1 MREEIQRIADA
12 FLTPLQAN
20 LAGVEAT
27 MMPLLDALMVFVIA
41 AAALSAA
48 FRRND
53 MLGATWHCI
62 FILGITQGAL
72 RYWPQ
77 LLEWSIGTAGN
88 LTELGGAGQ
97 ITDPFEIVS
106 AGAALFTRAADHA
119 DVTAGYLP
127 GEGLLK
133 ALFLILV
140 GITLFVAYLIIS
152 AISLS
157 AFVEFYAAGI
167 VLAPLI
173 AFLPVVGFTG
183 AGFTPISFIMSAT
196 LRIAALGFLASF
208 GTTLVSEYALPPIG
222 DEITWLQALIAAGL
236 ACVLL
241 FIAWRVNSMISGI
254 LLGRPGWSGAGML
267 TGAIAAAGGLVV
279 SGLAGGSGAAT
290 ASQAAGG
297 GGGRSN
303 PGTGS
308 GGNQVGTTRQPVNSR
323 SPAS

>member
-1 MREEIQRIADA
+1 MSEEIQRIADA
-12 FLTPLQAN
+12 FLTPLQAS

-62 FILGITQGAL
+62 FILGITQAAL
-72 RYWPQ
+72 RYWPE
-77 LLEWSIGTAGN
+77 LLEWSIGTAGD

-97 ITDPFEIVS
+97 ITDPFEIAS

-119 DVTAGYLP
+119 DTVIGYLP
-127 GEGLLK
+127 YRGWLL
-133 ALFLILV
+133 ALVLLLV
-140 GITLFVAYLIIS
+140 GIVLFVAYLIIS

-157 AFVEFYAAGI
+157 AYVEFYAAGI

-222 DEITWLQALIAAGL
+222 DEITWLQAVSAAGL
-236 ACVLL
+236 AAVMR

-254 LLGRPGWSGAGML
+254 LLGRPGWSGAGLLM
-267 TGAIAAAGGLVV
+267 GAIAHAGGLAW
-279 SGLAGGSGAAT
+279 SGITGGAGRSSA
-290 ASQAAGG
+290 AAGG
-297 GGGRSN
+297 GGGGGGGRAN
-303 PGTGS
+303 PGTG
-308 GGNQVGTTRQPVNSR
+308 GAQVGTTREPVNSR
-323 SPAS
+323 RA